1 RRRRA
6 TGAAKIGIQLGA
18 VIDRHKVGKH
28 FRLVVNER
36 GFTFERDLVAIAEEA
51 ALDGI
56 YVVRTSVAATHL
68 DAASTVRA
76 YKGLS
81 RPERAFRSLKPVD
94 LKTRPIYHWLA
105 DRVRAH
111 VFLCMLAYYVEWH
124 MRQQLKPILFDDATP
139 LEIEPTS
146 PVAPAKSSA
155 SAIAKR

>member
-1 RRRRA
+1 LVEQGQLQLSLFDTRDLAEISAPDYPGERLIVCKNPLLAAERGRKREDLLQATERDLTRIQSSLRRRRRA

-68 DAASTVRA
+68 DAAST
-76 YKGLS
+76 
-81 RPERAFRSLKPVD
+81 
-94 LKTRPIYHWLA
+94 
-105 DRVRAH
+105 
-111 VFLCMLAYYVEWH
+111 
-124 MRQQLKPILFDDATP
+124 
-139 LEIEPTS
+139 
-146 PVAPAKSSA
+146 
-155 SAIAKR
+155 